1 MKIFSYLLVVLSSL
15 LFLLIGGLNGN
26 TILLGGIVLYGLS
39 ILGGF
44 VLNRNLVFFEPIVL
58 FNFFT
63 MGSFIAIVY
72 YFNVGFYKSEYITLT
87 SFSQDIDVLFLKV
100 TYFCLIGLVMTN
112 LGYFIFRKKMEIH
125 IKQESNI
132 SDFSFTDNDL
142 LFTISW

>member
-58 FNFFT
+58 FNFL
-63 MGSFIAIVY
+63 S
-72 YFNVGFYKSEYITLT
+72 TL
-87 SFSQDIDVLFLKV
+87 FWD
-100 TYFCLIGLVMTN
+100 Y
-112 LGYFIFRKKMEIH
+112 
-125 IKQESNI
+125 
-132 SDFSFTDNDL
+132 
-142 LFTISW
+142 